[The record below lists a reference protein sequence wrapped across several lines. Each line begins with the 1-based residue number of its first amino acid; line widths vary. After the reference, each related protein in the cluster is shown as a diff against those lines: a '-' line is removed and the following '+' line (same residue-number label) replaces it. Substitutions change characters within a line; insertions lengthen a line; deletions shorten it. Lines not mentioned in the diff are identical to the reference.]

1 MISVVACIRFSDI
14 SVCMCMCMLAS
25 VNCVFFSLSSEQ
37 DKGMILYDEFVFV
50 VCISMHKLKMCASRL
65 C

>member
-14 SVCMCMCMLAS
+14 SVCMCMLAS
-25 VNCVFFSLSSEQ
+25 VNCVFFSSKQ